1 MQGLRDVSV
10 LETDA
15 LLLSSLFFD
24 LQRQGGQACDVQILE
39 LLSCGSMYLLE
50 DVYKAAQLPR
60 VSKGVLGPKAS

>member
-24 LQRQGGQACDVQILE
+24 LQRQGGQACDFQIRE

-50 DVYKAAQLPR
+50 DVYKAA
-60 VSKGVLGPKAS
+60 